1 MQLFKHWSP
10 RSDLVEQLN
19 SVGGQSDQPVV
30 RADVP
35 GNALTDPPIN
45 IGGQSVAPFRIEL
58 FDAMGEPHVALL
70 NEVKQF
76 RAFDLVRVLFGNR
89 ND

>member
-1 MQLFKHWSP
+1 MGRQP
-10 RSDLVEQLN
+10 
-19 SVGGQSDQPVV
+19 DQPVV

-35 GNALTDPPIN
+35 GNALTDPPID
-45 IGGQSVAPFRIEL
+45 IGGKSVTPFWIKF
-58 FDAMGEPHVALL
+58 FDAVGEPHVALL

-76 RAFDLVRVLFGNR
+76 RALNLVRVLFGNR